1 MVKMNT
7 ETMALSLGNS
17 VLNILLEMTMFQS
30 TAQPEEYKLNIL

>member
-17 VLNILLEMTMFQS
+17 VLNITRNDNVSKYCLTRG
-30 TAQPEEYKLNIL
+30 I